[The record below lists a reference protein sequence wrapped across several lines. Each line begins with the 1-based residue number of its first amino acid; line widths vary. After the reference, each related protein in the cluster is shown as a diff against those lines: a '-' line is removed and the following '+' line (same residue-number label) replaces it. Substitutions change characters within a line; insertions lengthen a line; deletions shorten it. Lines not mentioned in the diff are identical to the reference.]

1 MKVLGSMIALG
12 VAMLLASP
20 AFAADTSSQPLT
32 RADCDKAGMH
42 WDDGVNVCAS
52 KAVAPKVEAAPKT
65 EGAPKAEGP
74 SKPVGAQTA
83 KPRNKKHAYSNK
95 KSTYRAKA
103 QYKHPPQAKPVERHP
118 FKWLFRNQSKPA
130 GSS

>member
-1 MKVLGSMIALG
+1 MQVGTGGLIDNMSKLGLPNTPRGSKSMKVLGSMIALG

-52 KAVAPKVEAAPKT
+52 KVVAPKVEAAPKT
-65 EGAPKAEGP
+65 EGAPKAECGR
-74 SKPVGAQTA
+74 TE
-83 KPRNKKHAYSNK
+83 R
-95 KSTYRAKA
+95 KA
-103 QYKHPPQAKPVERHP
+103 
-118 FKWLFRNQSKPA
+118 
-130 GSS
+130 